1 MLMKPLTLYEL
12 NHLVRKT
19 INNGFYET
27 VWLQSELIDVRQN
40 SNGHCYLEFIQKS
53 NDSGTIIAK
62 AKGQVW
68 SNNWKIIQQY
78 FEKETGMTLSAGMQ
92 VMVEVEVTFS
102 EIYGYSLSVVDI
114 NPTFTLGDIARR
126 RREII
131 MKLKEEGVADM
142 NKELPL
148 PTLLQNIAVIST
160 ETAAGW
166 GDFRNQLSSNKYGL
180 KFNVQLF
187 PAIMQGENVEPS
199 IIQALNTIAT
209 DISKWDAVVIIRGGG
224 ATSDLYG
231 FDSLLL
237 AENIAQFPLPI
248 ITGIG
253 HERDDTIIDLISHT
267 RVKTPTAAA
276 EFIIHHQLENQNDVK
291 LLEERL
297 MNAVYINI
305 NKEKIRIDRYIN
317 KIPTLFNSYKTKE
330 ENKLNLLQIRY
341 KTGLQNI
348 IVNHKH
354 KIALLETKL
363 QSNDPIHVMKLGY
376 SIIRHNGKA
385 INDVSQLEEND
396 IVDIHMAKG
405 TTKAK
410 VIK

>member
-68 SNNWKIIQQY
+68 ANNWKIIQQY

-114 NPTFTLGDIARR
+114 NPTCTLGDIARR

-187 PAIMQGENVEPS
+187 PAIMQG
-199 IIQALNTIAT
+199 
-209 DISKWDAVVIIRGGG
+209 IR
-224 ATSDLYG
+224 
-231 FDSLLL
+231 SL
-237 AENIAQFPLPI
+237 F
-248 ITGIG
+248 
-253 HERDDTIIDLISHT
+253 
-267 RVKTPTAAA
+267 
-276 EFIIHHQLENQNDVK
+276 
-291 LLEERL
+291 
-297 MNAVYINI
+297 YIY
-305 NKEKIRIDRYIN
+305 E
-317 KIPTLFNSYKTKE
+317 
-330 ENKLNLLQIRY
+330 
-341 KTGLQNI
+341 
-348 IVNHKH
+348 
-354 KIALLETKL
+354 
-363 QSNDPIHVMKLGY
+363 
-376 SIIRHNGKA
+376 
-385 INDVSQLEEND
+385 
-396 IVDIHMAKG
+396 
-405 TTKAK
+405 
-410 VIK
+410 